1 VVEEAHNLL
10 LKVRLELTLNPVD
23 LVVEVADLVHLQEQ
37 ETLEVIVNQ
46 KEVLVELAEQ
56 VV

>member
-1 VVEEAHNLL
+1 VVEEVHKLQVKVLL
-10 LKVRLELTLNPVD
+10 DLMVNPVD
-23 LVVEVADLVHLQEQ
+23 LVVVEVDLVDLQEQ

-46 KEVLVELAEQ
+46 KEMPVELAEQ